1 MFFSMKSYL
10 RKLELIFLILLSFS
24 LRVSAP
30 TIKSFTVFEVSPVEP
45 YKKLVLAI
53 GMVETAG
60 DTLAYNPVEEATGI
74 FQIRPVRLLE
84 YNNRTGSKLTQ
95 QDLFNYET
103 SEKIFLYFADQIGP
117 YNLEQIAKRWNGS
130 GQLTI
135 AYWDRIKQYL

>member
-1 MFFSMKSYL
+1 MKSYL

-45 YKKLVLAI
+45 YKELVLAI